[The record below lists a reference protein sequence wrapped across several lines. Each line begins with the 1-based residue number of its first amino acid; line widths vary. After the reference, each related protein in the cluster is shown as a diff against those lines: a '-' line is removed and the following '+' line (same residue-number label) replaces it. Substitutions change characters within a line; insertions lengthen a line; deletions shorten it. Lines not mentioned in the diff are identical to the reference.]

1 MSRKKYILYIR
12 WISVEILLTFR
23 KVKVGKLIFVIDKPT
38 IFDTVVST
46 ILIEL
51 PLSKGVVDGESL

>member
-23 KVKVGKLIFVIDKPT
+23 KVKVGKDL
-38 IFDTVVST
+38 
-46 ILIEL
+46 L
-51 PLSKGVVDGESL
+51 VVDEKAHT